1 MTYAELQTAIKDYL
15 QNTET
20 NFVTDLPTIIK
31 QAEERILKMV
41 RLPVFRKN
49 VRGSLTDGNQYLAT
63 PSDFMDSFS
72 IATISSNTYNYLIR
86 TDVSFIREA
95 YPTTTTKAAPK
106 YYALFDNDTFIVGPT
121 PDADYTAELHYFYR
135 PASITAGADSGTTWL
150 STNATNA
157 LLYGC
162 LLEGYT
168 YMKGDPEMM
177 NLYNQRYQDA
187 LGRLKVLGEGRN
199 TTDTYREGSFQVP
212 VT

>member
-106 YYALFDNDTFIVGPT
+106 YYALFDDDTFIVGPT

-135 PASITAGADSGTTWL
+135 PTSITAGADSGTTWL

>member
-31 QAEERILKMV
+31 QAEERILKMI

-49 VRGSLTDGNQYLAT
+49 VQGSLTDGNQYLAT

-72 IATISSNTYNYLIR
+72 VATISSNTYNYLIR

-106 YYALFDNDTFIVGPT
+106 HYALFDDDTFIVGPT

-135 PASITAGADSGTTWL
+135 PNSITAGADSGTTWL

-168 YMKGDPEMM
+168 YMKGEPEMM